1 MAVVVSA
8 GKPVNVVT
16 GGTNG
21 VNVSARTGPR
31 GPAGPQGP
39 PGPPGQQAQ
48 WVSMTQA
55 AYNAMPEEDKDPNT
69 LYVIVP

>member
-1 MAVVVSA
+1 MSVVVA
-8 GKPVNVVT
+8 PNQPVRIIT

-21 VNVSARTGPR
+21 VSITAPSGLQGVPGKA
-31 GPAGPQGP
+31 GP
-39 PGPPGQQAQ
+39 PGPPGQDAQ

-55 AYNAMPEEDKDPNT
+55 VYDAMPEEDKDPNT